1 MKIILKNCN
10 NIDEAKIDIKENE
23 LNIKYA
29 INGTGKST
37 IANAIRKKVGGEELA
52 SLQPFKFLNDGEE
65 GHKPSVEIE
74 SEEEIRKVLILA
86 TYKPHDEISFISIF
100 GLDKKKYDLFG
111 EGFIQII
118 LKHDKVELVASL
130 YGSNPIAIL
139 YDRNRAIPSV
149 FVVGDQF
156 VIHTDN

>member
-74 SEEEIRKVLILA
+74 SEEEIRKVLIFNPVYDPDSLTPLGFRQAETVAKRLA
-86 TYKPHDEISFISIF
+86 
-100 GLDKKKYDLFG
+100 L
-111 EGFIQII
+111 
-118 LKHDKVELVASL
+118 
-130 YGSNPIAIL
+130 
-139 YDRNRAIPSV
+139 
-149 FVVGDQF
+149 
-156 VIHTDN
+156 